1 MRRSVIL
8 LVGVAVLLT
17 ACGTDGGRVGSAN
30 TDKTT
35 GISVTGLGRVAGT
48 PDTMTI
54 TLGVSVQRDRV
65 DEATADAAAL
75 TDAIIAAVTAS
86 GVLTEDVQTTN
97 YAVYPEFDWSGN
109 RQRLIG
115 YRVTNELRVKVRE
128 LDNAGAVIDAAT
140 AAGGDDVVV
149 GGLSFSIEDNTALL
163 ESAREAAWNDA
174 EAKARQLAQ
183 LSGASLDGVISIVET
198 INHSSPPIYFER
210 AAAGEDA
217 ALTPIEPGQSD
228 VTVTIQVVFAIG

>member
-1 MRRSVIL
+1 MRRLLIL
-8 LVGVAVLLT
+8 LVGTAVLIT
-17 ACGTDGGRVGSAN
+17 ACGTDGGRVGGAS

-35 GISVTGLGRVAGT
+35 GISVTGQGRVAGT

-54 TLGVSVQRDRV
+54 TLGVSVQRDAV
-65 DEATADAAAL
+65 DQATGDAAAL
-75 TDAIIAAVTAS
+75 ANAIIAAVTAN
-86 GVLTEDVQTTN
+86 GVAEEDVQTAN
-97 YAVYPEFDWSGN
+97 YAIYPEYDWSGN

-115 YRVTNELRVKVRE
+115 YRVTNDLRVKVRD

-163 ESAREAAWNDA
+163 EDAREAAWNDA
-174 EAKARQLAQ
+174 EAKARQLAE
-183 LSGASLDGVISIVET
+183 LSGASLAGVISITET
-198 INHSSPPIYFER
+198 IDYSTPPVYFER
-210 AAAGEDA
+210 AAGEDA
-217 ALTPIEPGQSD
+217 AMTPIEPGQSD

>member
-17 ACGTDGGRVGSAN
+17 ACGTDVGRVGSAS
-30 TDKTT
+30 TEKTT
-35 GISVTGLGRVAGT
+35 GISVTGQGRVAGT

-54 TLGVSVQRDRV
+54 TLGISVRRDRV

-75 TDAIIAAVTAS
+75 TNAIIGAVTAE
-86 GVLTEDVQTTN
+86 GVAAEDIQTAN
-97 YAVYPEFDWSGN
+97 YSVYPEYDWSGN

-149 GGLSFSIEDNTALL
+149 GGLSFTIEDNTALL
-163 ESAREAAWNDA
+163 EAAREAAWNDA

-183 LSGASLDGVISIVET
+183 LSGASLSGVISITET
-198 INHSSPPIYFER
+198 IDHSFPPIYFEH
-210 AAAGEDA
+210 AAGEADGM
-217 ALTPIEPGQSD
+217 TPIEPGRSD
-228 VTVTIQVVFAIG
+228 VTVTIHVVFAIG

>member
-1 MRRSVIL
+1 MRRSLIL
-8 LVGVAVLLT
+8 LVGVAVLIT
-17 ACGTDGGRVGSAN
+17 ACGTDAGRVGSAS

-35 GISVTGLGRVAGT
+35 GISVTGRGRVAGT

-54 TLGVSVQRDRV
+54 TLGVSVQRDGV

-75 TDAIIAAVTAS
+75 TNAIIGAVTAN
-86 GVLTEDVQTTN
+86 GVAAEDVQTAN
-97 YAVYPEFDWSGN
+97 YAVYPEYDWSGN

-115 YRVTNELRVKVRE
+115 YRVTNELRVKVRD

-140 AAGGDDVVV
+140 AAGGDAMVV

-174 EAKARQLAQ
+174 EAKARQLAE

-198 INHSSPPIYFER
+198 IDHSFPPVYFER
-210 AAAGEDA
+210 AAGDDGGM
-217 ALTPIEPGQSD
+217 TPIEPGQSD